1 MEKQYFV
8 ILEGIQ
14 SGPFTI
20 EALRT
25 PQLTPETYIWREG
38 LTDWVKAGTLPE
50 LSELFNQTPPPY
62 GQQPQYGQPQQPG
75 YGRQPYYGQQSYG
88 APHNPYGS
96 QGFNPGPMGEPVPH
110 TNWMPWAIVATV
122 VGVLFNCIGFI
133 FGIIGITNA
142 SKANRFYDIGDK
154 SRGDQANSMART
166 MTIIALA
173 LCALSIVL
181 LVTGVTGGYLD
192 NLRDAMSALDNL
204 N

>member
-20 EALRT
+20 EALRAQ
-25 PQLTPETYIWREG
+25 QLTPETYVWREG

-62 GQQPQYGQPQQPG
+62 GQQPQYGQ
-75 YGRQPYYGQQSYG
+75 QSYG
-88 APHNPYGS
+88 APHTPYGS

-154 SRGDQANSMART
+154 ARGDQANSTART